1 MAAPDIDDTT
11 RSGVSVTT
19 ATPTIGAL
27 ARALRQSW
35 NSDTCAPE
43 GAATWNA
50 DNPARE
56 QCITTVLVVHD
67 VMGGELV
74 RGEVHVAGER
84 VDYHWWNRL
93 PDGSDLDLTREQF
106 ADHEHVIGGATV
118 ARPND
123 GGRVAQQYEVL
134 RARVDAY
141 MGKVERGV
149 SQ

>member
-1 MAAPDIDDTT
+1 MTMPK
-11 RSGVSVTT
+11 
-19 ATPTIGAL
+19 ATITDL

-56 QCITTVLVVHD
+56 QCITTALVVHD
-67 VMGGELV
+67 ELGGELV
-74 RGEVHVAGER
+74 RGEVHVAGEH

-93 PDGSDLDLTREQF
+93 PDGSELDLTREQF
-106 ADHEHVIGGATV
+106 ANDEHIVGSTTV

-123 GGRVAQQYEVL
+123 GGRVAPQYKVL
-134 RARVDAY
+134 RARVNGH
-141 MGKVERGV
+141 MRSRGGHLPRGV